1 MTETAKKNSNNWYV
15 LYTSPRAEKQVK
27 IRLEQLSSVEE
38 VFLPIH
44 LCPKQWS
51 DRVKI
56 VEKPLFNSYIFVR
69 CRPAVV
75 RDLLS
80 VYGVSRI
87 IFYNKEPAIVRNQEI
102 LNVRKFL
109 ELAANH
115 ELIVEEPV
123 VEKAKI
129 GDNVSILDGILSATQ
144 GKVLRIQKDKAV
156 LEMGLLNAKMTVK
169 LDAFTKAK

>member
-1 MTETAKKNSNNWYV
+1 MTQTAKKNPNDWYV

-27 IRLEQLSSVEE
+27 VRLEQLDSVGE

-56 VEKPLFNSYIFVR
+56 IEKPLFNSYIFVR
-69 CRPAVV
+69 CHHTIVQN
-75 RDLLS
+75 LLS

-87 IFYNKEPAIVRNQEI
+87 IFYDKKPAIVSNQEI
-102 LNVRKFL
+102 LKVKKFL

-115 ELIVEEPV
+115 ELIVEEPIE
-123 VEKAKI
+123 EKADI
-129 GDNVSILDGILSATQ
+129 GDNVSILEGILGTVS
-144 GKVLRIQKDKAV
+144 GEVLSIRKDKAV
-156 LEMGLLNAKMTVK
+156 LNMGLFNAKITVK
-169 LDAFTKAK
+169 LNAITKAK

>member
-1 MTETAKKNSNNWYV
+1 MTEIAKKKSNNWYV

-27 IRLEQLSSVEE
+27 IRLEQLTSVEE

-44 LCPKQWS
+44 FCPKQWS

-69 CRPAVV
+69 CHSTVV

-87 IFYNKEPAIVRNQEI
+87 IFYNNQPAIVRNQEI

-115 ELIVEEPV
+115 ELIVEEPIE
-123 VEKAKI
+123 EKATV
-129 GDNVSILDGILSATQ
+129 GDNISIPDSIFSATKR
-144 GKVLRIQKDKAV
+144 KVLSIQKDRVV
-156 LEMGLLNAKMTVK
+156 LDMGFLNAKMTVK
-169 LDAFTKAK
+169 RDAITKAK